1 MSSFTQVPPYS
12 DPGSLFGGVRRRV
25 AEILGLQAD
34 VFRQASQNQSISQS
48 GRAFSGA
55 QVTNEMTQTTTLSQD
70 ATSENTKNIIIDDA
84 DSDSADI
91 PAGFNFNY
99 LQKNLT
105 QIKASDF
112 LSRSILNLDQRQRA
126 EQTGYSEGTDFQGNP
141 SIVTNTLTQD
151 GSVTNQTATSR
162 VNNNIVAQRD
172 PDTENAARFRE
183 TIVDVRN
190 ILTEVGTNAVQEQ
203 GSQEEPSVQVGR
215 ANGGVTNNTLN
226 QNTSGTQSNNAYT
239 QNTIDVSETSPNQ
252 TLTPRSATVIVR
264 IENDVVRNYGSAV
277 QNQGILQ
284 VAEGGVDEYGNPTEN
299 GGSVHNVG
307 NSTATFVDNSV
318 AVNTTSIIA

>member
-1 MSSFTQVPPYS
+1 MPSLTQVPPYS

-34 VFRQASQNQSISQS
+34 VFRQATQNQSIGQS

-55 QVTNEMTQTTTLSQD
+55 QVTNEMTQTTTLSQT
-70 ATSENTKNIIIDDA
+70 ATSENTKNITIDDA
-84 DSDSADI
+84 DSDPSDI

-99 LQKNLT
+99 LQKTLT
-105 QIKASDF
+105 RINAADF

-126 EQTGYSEGTDFQGNP
+126 DQTGYSEGVDFQGNP
-141 SIVTNTLTQD
+141 SVVTNTLTQD

-183 TIVDVRN
+183 TVVDVRN

-203 GSQEEPSVQVGR
+203 GSLQEPSVQVGR
-215 ANGGVTNNTLN
+215 ANGGITNNTLN

-252 TLTPRSATVIVR
+252 TLTPRSTTVIVR

>member
-1 MSSFTQVPPYS
+1 MPSLTQVPPYS

-34 VFRQASQNQSISQS
+34 VFRQATQNQSIGQS

-55 QVTNEMTQTTTLSQD
+55 QVTNEMTQTTTLSQT
-70 ATSENTKNIIIDDA
+70 ATSENTKNITIDDA
-84 DSDSADI
+84 DSDPADI

-99 LQKNLT
+99 LEKTLT

-126 EQTGYSEGTDFQGNP
+126 DQTGYSEGTDFQGNP
-141 SIVTNTLTQD
+141 SVVTNTLTQD
-151 GSVTNQTATSR
+151 SSVTNQTATSR

-183 TIVDVRN
+183 TVVDVRN

-203 GSQEEPSVQVGR
+203 GSLQEPSVQVGR

-226 QNTSGTQSNNAYT
+226 QHTSGTQSNNAYT